1 MVKIIKAPVGF
12 KLITYRCVDKTLTQC
27 ALLLGNKFGKEKYC
41 RIILDLLIIVYLDR
55 NYATIHVWW
64 CSIPP

>member
-12 KLITYRCVDKTLTQC
+12 KLMTYRCVDKTLTQC
-27 ALLLGNKFGKEKYC
+27 AMLLGNKFGKEKYY
-41 RIILDLLIIVYLDR
+41 RIILDLIVYLDR
-55 NYATIHVWW
+55 TYATLHVWW